1 MTLADPQQ
9 APETTAA
16 ASAPRARW
24 KPFVLRQ
31 FIQWHWISA
40 AIALVGMLLFA
51 ATGIT
56 LNHAAD
62 IQAAPIIRDAQVV
75 LPQNLQRELANASTQ
90 DRQPLP
96 APVAAWIDQR
106 VGASSAGREAEWS
119 GDEVYLAIA
128 RPGGNA
134 TITIERDTGAVIY
147 EDTWRGWIAYL
158 NDLHKGRD
166 TGATWAWFIDIFAA
180 ACVLFCL
187 TGLGLLWLKSSARP
201 STWPLI
207 ALGVLIPVL
216 LAIFLIH

>member
-1 MTLADPQQ
+1 MTATSSQPG
-9 APETTAA
+9 
-16 ASAPRARW
+16 RARAGW

-31 FIQWHWISA
+31 FVQWHWISA
-40 AIALVGMLLFA
+40 AIALIGTTLFA

-62 IQAAPIIRDAQVV
+62 IQV
-75 LPQNLQRELANASTQ
+75 
-90 DRQPLP
+90 
-96 APVAAWIDQR
+96 APVVRVEYGMLSAAMQARLAEADDQARQLLPEEISAWIDETY
-106 VGASSAGREAEWS
+106 GTSSAGREAEWS
-119 GDEVYLAIA
+119 SEEIYLAIP

-134 TITIERDTGAVIY
+134 VISIDRDSGSIEV

-166 TGATWAWFIDIFAA
+166 TGVYWSWFIDIFAG

-187 TGLGLLWLKSSARP
+187 TGLGLLWLKAGARP

-207 ALGVLIPVL
+207 GLGLLIPVL
-216 LAIFLIH
+216 LALFLIH

>member
-1 MTLADPQQ
+1 MTLADPQPASE
-9 APETTAA
+9 APL
-16 ASAPRARW
+16 APRKARQSW

-31 FIQWHWISA
+31 FVQWHWISA
-40 AIALVGMLLFA
+40 AIALIGMILFA

-56 LNHAAD
+56 LNHAAE
-62 IQAAPIIRDAQVV
+62 IQAQPVITTAEAP
-75 LPQNLQRELANASTQ
+75 LPQNLRDVLARAS
-90 DRQPLP
+90 DEPRQPLP
-96 APVAAWIDQR
+96 QNVSAWIDQR
-106 VGASSAGREAEWS
+106 FNAATASHDAEWS
-119 GDEVYLAIA
+119 PDEIYLTVA

-134 TITIERDTGAVIY
+134 VISIDRASGAVAY

-166 TGATWAWFIDIFAA
+166 TGPYWSWFIDIFAA

-187 TGLGLLWLKSSARP
+187 TGLGLLWLKATARP

-207 ALGVLIPVL
+207 GLGVLIPLL